1 MSGLYIHIPFCEH
14 KCIYCNFYSI
24 ENLDT
29 KNRFLNALHTEID
42 LRYESLIGNEFAPKK
57 YDTIFFGGGTPSLLT
72 PLEIGKII
80 YHLKEKFLVDE
91 LAEITIECNPGTLN
105 ESYLNGYKDAGINRL
120 SFGVQSFDDE
130 ELKFLTRI
138 HSAQQARDAITSAKK
153 VFDNI
158 SLDLIFALPNQ
169 SLKKWKENLEEG
181 VTLGTKHISAYSL
194 IFEEGTPLNAMKL
207 NKSVFPLDED
217 TDADM
222 YSCTMETLNKYGFEQ
237 YEVSNYSKPGYHSK
251 HNLKYWL
258 RESYISFGPSAHSFL
273 RGNNSGGKRW
283 ANYSN
288 QTIYLNELEE
298 QYRLPVAS
306 NELLSS
312 QNIFEEFVMLSLR
325 SVGINLKEFYS
336 LTNSE
341 LKDIAPDSLNFVLNS
356 NYATLTDS
364 YLKLTPL
371 GYHFADKLA
380 FKLIS
385 EIESVTHL

>member
-273 RGNNSGGKRW
+273 RE
-283 ANYSN
+283 
-288 QTIYLNELEE
+288 IILEE
-298 QYRLPVAS
+298 KDGQIILIKQFILMS
-306 NELLSS
+306 LKN
-312 QNIFEEFVMLSLR
+312 NI
-325 SVGINLKEFYS
+325 
-336 LTNSE
+336 
-341 LKDIAPDSLNFVLNS
+341 
-356 NYATLTDS
+356 
-364 YLKLTPL
+364 
-371 GYHFADKLA
+371 GYQ
-380 FKLIS
+380 
-385 EIESVTHL
+385 

>member
-1 MSGLYIHIPFCEH
+1 M
-14 KCIYCNFYSI
+14 
-24 ENLDT
+24 
-29 KNRFLNALHTEID
+29 
-42 LRYESLIGNEFAPKK
+42 
-57 YDTIFFGGGTPSLLT
+57 LT

-312 QNIFEEFVMLSLR
+312 QNILK
-325 SVGINLKEFYS
+325 NLLCF
-336 LTNSE
+336 L
-341 LKDIAPDSLNFVLNS
+341 
-356 NYATLTDS
+356 
-364 YLKLTPL
+364 
-371 GYHFADKLA
+371 
-380 FKLIS
+380 
-385 EIESVTHL
+385 